1 MDAIVTAIQA
11 ANKLYLSGPFGS
23 GKTAHAIERIRTL
36 LQRERVRGDD
46 ILVLVPQL
54 PQAAAYRA
62 FLRGPDAPPGPPVR
76 LTTLAGLAR
85 DAVQLYW
92 PLVAPGAGF
101 ADGKQ
106 EPTFLN
112 LETAQFHMAPLVDS
126 ALASG
131 DFDGIR
137 VERNRIISQVLD
149 NLNKAALHG
158 FTIEEAYARLELAV
172 PLGETRTA
180 RINALRAAQR
190 VSHDFRALCLD
201 HALVDFSLQIEL
213 FNRHIL
219 LNDWSRTHLL
229 RNHRHLIMDNA
240 EEQNAVA
247 HDLVRVWLPA
257 LESALIIVDE
267 DAGYRLFLGADPTGA
282 AHLAEFCDQQLRLDG
297 PANQAPSMAATAQRI
312 DGIIRS
318 GPQARALPPALH
330 EAPSAFVT
338 PAQPLR
344 FYPQMLKWVIDQVEH
359 LVRQEGIDPGQIAI
373 VAPYVSDA
381 LRFSLQ
387 TGLAALDIDLTT
399 HRPSRAL
406 QDEPA
411 ARSLLTWAALAHPH
425 WEIRPAQS
433 DVALALLQS
442 IPRLDPVRASLLTN
456 IVYPLRRSTLEL
468 SRFGALEPEM
478 QARITFASGEA
489 YDRLRD
495 WLYAYRSGTDLL
507 PLDQFFARLFGEL
520 LSQPGF
526 GFHLDY
532 DAARIANQLVD
543 SARNFRWAL
552 EGSSPHAS
560 QPGELGKAYLGL
572 INSGALGALFAPG
585 WQEPQDAVFLA
596 PAYTF
601 LMRNRTVDVQFW
613 LDIGSSGWWERLYQP
628 LTHPH
633 VLSRHWPPDRPWADL
648 DEYQTRQETMRRVLI
663 GLVRRTRRG
672 VYLGISDYGESGYE
686 QRGPLLNVINQVL
699 AQTSPASAQA

>member
-1 MDAIVTAIQA
+1 MDAIVTAIQT
-11 ANKLYLSGPFGS
+11 ANKLSLTGPFGS
-23 GKTAHAIERIRTL
+23 GKTTLAIERIKTL

-54 PQAAAYRA
+54 PQAAAYRSY
-62 FLRGPDAPPGPPVR
+62 LRGPDAPPGPPVR

-92 PLVAPGAGF
+92 PLIAPGAGF
-101 ADGKQ
+101 ADGKH

-112 LETAQFHMAPLVDS
+112 LETAQYHMAPLVDE
-126 ALASG
+126 ALATG

-137 VERNRIISQVLD
+137 VERNRIISQILD
-149 NLNKAALHG
+149 NLNKGALHG
-158 FTIEEAYARLELAV
+158 FTINETYARLELAV

-190 VSHDFRALCLD
+190 VSHEFRRHCLTD
-201 HALVDFSLQIEL
+201 ALVDFSLQIEL

-219 LNDWSRTHLL
+219 VNDWSRTHLL
-229 RNHRHLIMDNA
+229 RDHRHLIMDNA

-247 HDLVRVWLPA
+247 HDLVRLWLPA
-257 LESALIIVDE
+257 LDSALVIVDE
-267 DAGYRLFLGADPTGA
+267 DAGYRLFLGADPEGA
-282 AHLAEFCDQQLRLDG
+282 AQLAAICDQQVHMEPMRE
-297 PANQAPSMAATAQRI
+297 QASALTATAQRI
-312 DGIIRS
+312 DGIIRRV
-318 GPQARALPPALH
+318 PQTPEPSEIASPTH
-330 EAPSAFVT
+330 SAFIAPV
-338 PAQPLR
+338 QPLR
-344 FYPQMLKWVIDQVEH
+344 FYPQMLRWVIDQVER
-359 LVRQEGIDPGQIAI
+359 LVRQEEVDPGQIAI
-373 VAPYVSDA
+373 VAPFVSDA

-387 TGLAALDIDLTT
+387 TGLAARDINLTT

-411 ARSLLTWAALAHPH
+411 ARSLLTWAAVAHPQ
-425 WEIRPAQS
+425 WEIRPAQP

-456 IVYPLRRSTLEL
+456 IVYPQRRSTLEL

-478 QARITFASGEA
+478 QARITFAAGEA

-495 WLYAYRSGTDLL
+495 WLYAYRTGPDIL

-526 GFHLDY
+526 GFHLDH

-552 EGSSPHAS
+552 EGSDVHAT

-572 INSGALGALFAPG
+572 INSGALGALFTPG
-585 WQEPQDAVFLA
+585 WQEPRDAVFLA

-613 LDIGSSGWWERLYQP
+613 LDVGSSGWWERLYQP

-633 VLSRHWPPDRPWADL
+633 VLSRNWPQDRPWTDL
-648 DEYQTRQETMRRVLI
+648 DEYQTRQETIRRILL
-663 GLVRRTRRG
+663 GLLRRTRHSI
-672 VYLGISDYGESGYE
+672 YLGISDYGESGYE

-699 AQTSPASAQA
+699 AQTSLANA

>member
-1 MDAIVTAIQA
+1 MDDIVTAIRA

-23 GKTAHAIERIRTL
+23 RKTTYGIERIRSL
-36 LQRERVRGDD
+36 LQRERTRGDD

-54 PQAAAYRA
+54 PQAKAYRA

-85 DAVQLYW
+85 SAVELYW
-92 PLVAPGAGF
+92 PLIAPSAGF
-101 ADGKQ
+101 ASGKQ

-112 LETAQFHMAPLVDS
+112 LETAQYHMAPLVDRG
-126 ALASG
+126 LASG

-149 NLNKAALHG
+149 NLNKAAMHG

-180 RINALRAAQR
+180 RINALRASLR
-190 VSHDFRALCLD
+190 ISRDFRQLCLD
-201 HALVDFSLQIEL
+201 HALVDFSLQVEL
-213 FNRHIL
+213 FSRHIL
-219 LNDWSRTHLL
+219 VNDWSRTHLL
-229 RNHRHLIMDNA
+229 RTHRHLIVDNA
-240 EEQNAVA
+240 EEQNAVT
-247 HDLVRVWLPA
+247 HDLVRQWLPE

-267 DAGYRLFLGADPTGA
+267 DAGYRLFMGADREGA
-282 AHLAEFCDQQLRLDG
+282 ESLAELCDLQLRVDAAGDQQPALRATAIRVDR
-297 PANQAPSMAATAQRI
+297 ASRSRAQAPTLPPELT
-312 DGIIRS
+312 D
-318 GPQARALPPALH
+318 LPPA
-330 EAPSAFVT
+330 FVA
-338 PAQPLR
+338 PAQTLR
-344 FYPQMLKWVIDQVEH
+344 FYPQMLHWVIDQVTH
-359 LVRQEGIDPGQIAI
+359 LVREEGIEPGNIAI
-373 VAPYVSDA
+373 VATFVSDA
-381 LRFSLQ
+381 LLFRLQ
-387 TGLAALDIDLTT
+387 NGMTDAGIDLTT

-433 DVALALLQS
+433 DVAQALLQS

-456 IVYPLRRSTLEL
+456 IVYPLRRSTLEITP
-468 SRFGALEPEM
+468 FGALQPEM
-478 QARITFASGEA
+478 QARITFGSGEA

-495 WLYAYRSGTDLL
+495 WLYAYRSSDEIL

-532 DAARIANQLVD
+532 DAARIANQLVE

-552 EGSSPHAS
+552 EGSGPQTPNPSD
-560 QPGELGKAYLGL
+560 LGKAYLGL

-613 LDIGSSGWWERLYQP
+613 LDAGSTGWWERLYQP

-633 VLSRHWPPDRPWADL
+633 VLSRSWPADQPWTDL
-648 DEYQTRQETMRRVLI
+648 DEYQTRQETMRRVLL
-663 GLVRRTRRG
+663 GLIRRTRRRI
-672 VYLGISDYGESGYE
+672 YLGISDYGESGFE
-686 QRGPLLNVINQVL
+686 QRGALLNVINQVL
-699 AQTSPASAQA
+699 AQAS